1 LHKCGLLEP
10 GSDNLVEY
18 ASKIYNTKGNQ
29 SIASGFKDTFSRSCP
44 VHFIGVW
51 DTVESLIMNAGKK
64 FHDTCL
70 NSEVSFGYQAISI
83 DEKRKDFPIC
93 MWNESDSAGPF
104 IEQVWFA
111 GAYSDVGG
119 WYDERGLSNI
129 TMQWMLQK
137 AKTAGLD
144 VDDALVA
151 SMPGDHDDEIHE
163 SYSGFWKFRGSRAR
177 KIPEGALIHK
187 SVFDR
192 IRNQANKYKPKN
204 LPDDYSIVE

>member
-1 LHKCGLLEP
+1 
-10 GSDNLVEY
+10 
-18 ASKIYNTKGNQ
+18 
-29 SIASGFKDTFSRSCP
+29 
-44 VHFIGVW
+44 
-51 DTVESLIMNAGKK
+51 MNAGKK

-93 MWNESDSAGPF
+93 MWNESDSTGPF

-111 GAYSDVGG
+111 GVHSDVGG

-129 TMQWMLQK
+129 TMQWMLKK
-137 AKTAGLD
+137 AGSAGLD
-144 VDDALVA
+144 VDDDLVA
-151 SMPGDHDDEIHE
+151 AMPGDYNDKIHE

-192 IRNQANKYKPKN
+192 MGNPENKYKPKN
-204 LPDDYSIVE
+204 LPEDYSVVD